1 MFICCGVTKARAA
14 HALRSPSACS
24 EAKAW
29 VCAAQ
34 VYGLP
39 TIILFREGRMVE
51 GSHKEGAI
59 GKAALLKYLDQH
71 GVVPAAAKNAAPA

>member
-1 MFICCGVTKARAA
+1 MCN
-14 HALRSPSACS
+14 
-24 EAKAW
+24 
-29 VCAAQ
+29 AQ

-39 TIILFREGRMVE
+39 TIILFREGSMVV

-71 GVVPAAAKNAAPA
+71 NVMPAAAK

>member
-1 MFICCGVTKARAA
+1 M
-14 HALRSPSACS
+14 
-24 EAKAW
+24 
-29 VCAAQ
+29 
-34 VYGLP
+34 YGLP

-71 GVVPAAAKNAAPA
+71 GVVPAAAENAAAPA

>member
-1 MFICCGVTKARAA
+1 M
-14 HALRSPSACS
+14 
-24 EAKAW
+24 
-29 VCAAQ
+29 Q

-39 TIILFREGRMVE
+39 TIILFRDGRMVE